1 MRKTAVWVLLT
12 GAAALTACQEPV
24 STDPGSLPRHPAFTR
39 VIQESPSGDPRVL
52 AMMRQANKRLRDRGL
67 HLAIESIEYFTI
79 GKGRPADRLHQFDSR
94 WVPDDPNRLA
104 LSTSLRFLIAT
115 NRGAT
120 SSGLTATQT
129 AGAIRAAVATWG
141 ATRQLRHLPLV
152 ERPYVAGHDFTL
164 FDDLFFNG
172 KFDDFPNEPA
182 NIFVA
187 DIVEAGFLPRA
198 FFDSLAGG
206 PAGGANIIG
215 FTPSFVFT
223 DDQGNP
229 VDLNGDNYI
238 DVALSE
244 MYLND
249 TFGDPNAP
257 DNRKNFPWGINV
269 DLPGID
275 VQSIALHENGHAF
288 QIGHFGPPPRA
299 VMNPVYGGLLQQPL
313 PTDLASLSTLWSSWP
328 HR

>member
-1 MRKTAVWVLLT
+1 MRKTAMWALLT
-12 GAAALTACQEPV
+12 GAAALVACQEPATNDPVAEGPNLQRTKSAV
-24 STDPGSLPRHPAFTR
+24 S
-39 VIQESPSGDPRVL
+39 SGDPRML
-52 AMMRQANKRLRDRGL
+52 AMMRRANARLKARGI
-67 HLAIESIEYFTI
+67 HLAIESIQYFTF
-79 GKGRPADRLHQFDSR
+79 GKGRPSDRLHQFDSR
-94 WVPDDPNRLA
+94 WVPNDANRNA
-104 LSTSLRFLIAT
+104 LGTSLRFMIST

-129 AGAIRAAVATWG
+129 ATAIRAAVRTWG
-141 ATRQLRHLPLV
+141 ATKQLRNVPLV
-152 ERPYVAGHDFTL
+152 ELPYVAGHDFTI

-172 KFDDFPNEPA
+172 VFDDFPSEPA

-187 DIVEAGFLPRA
+187 DFVEAGFLPRA
-198 FFDSLAGG
+198 FFDSLFGG
-206 PAGGANIIG
+206 PAGGAGIIG

-223 DDQGNP
+223 DDDGNP
-229 VDLNGDNYI
+229 LDLNGDNYF

-257 DNRKNFPWGINV
+257 DRAGFPWGINV

-299 VMNPVYGGLLQQPL
+299 VMGPVYGGLLQRPL
-313 PTDLASLSTLWSSWP
+313 PTDLASLSTLWSRWP